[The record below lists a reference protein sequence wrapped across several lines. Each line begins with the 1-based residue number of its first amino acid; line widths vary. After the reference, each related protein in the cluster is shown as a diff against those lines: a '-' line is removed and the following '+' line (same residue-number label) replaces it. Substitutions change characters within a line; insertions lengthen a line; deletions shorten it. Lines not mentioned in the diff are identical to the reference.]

1 MRSLGAGDVCL
12 SVAFLAQERLHE
24 TNAHRYSDRS
34 ARARTCDGP
43 CNSNPSTPTTTLG
56 APTPVSPLSGASI
69 SGGAQPITL
78 TVTNVSG
85 ASASATYTFE
95 VTTDSGFANKVSTKT
110 VAAGTSGQTSVQA
123 DTLPANA
130 TYYWHARVQDGSN
143 TGAFSAASTFT
154 LGAAI
159 SISAPTPVSPANGTT
174 TGGWP
179 ILTVT
184 NAVRTGPAGALVYKF
199 EIANNSGFSPVAVSS
214 TVVEGVGQT
223 SFQASE
229 NQASTVGATYYW
241 RVTAVDTSNNVS
253 SAASAARTFVFSSL
267 AQGMAALQ
275 GLTLWPTTQPP
286 AGTYGHVKISQGWDL
301 FTRVSPLDGRS
312 ITSPTLEII
321 RILDL
326 LDRGMD
332 PAAACAWLGSTY
344 GTSGLYYP
352 GIVEGVIGFSYHYMA
367 KTNGEWELVFR
378 VAA

>member
-1 MRSLGAGDVCL
+1 MKRTRTATLAGLLG
-12 SVAFLAQERLHE
+12 LAM
-24 TNAHRYSDRS
+24 AMAACGSS
-34 ARARTCDGP
+34 
-43 CNSNPSTPTTTLG
+43 SPTAPTLG
-56 APTPVSPLSGASI
+56 APTPVSPASGASI
-69 SGGAQPITL
+69 SGGAQPVTL

-95 VTTDSGFANKVSTKT
+95 VATDSGFANKVSTKT

-123 DTLPANA
+123 DTLPASA

-143 TGAFSAASTFT
+143 TGSFSSASSFT

-174 TGGWP
+174 SGGWP

-184 NAVRTGPAGALVYKF
+184 NAVRTGPAGALVYRF
-199 EIANNSGFSPVAVSS
+199 EIAANSGFSPVAVTS

-229 NQASTVGATYYW
+229 NQTSSVGATYYW
-241 RVTAVDTSNNVS
+241 RVTAVDTANSVS
-253 SAASAARTFVFSSL
+253 SPPSAARTFVFSSL
-267 AQGMAALQ
+267 AQGMATLQ
-275 GLTLWPTTQPP
+275 GFTLWPAAQPP
-286 AGTYGHVKISQGWDL
+286 AGTYGHVKISKGWDL
-301 FTRVSPLDGRS
+301 FTRVSPIDGAV
-312 ITSPTLEII
+312 ITSPTLEIL

-332 PAAACAWLGSTY
+332 PASACAWLGSSY
-344 GTSGLYYP
+344 GTSGVYYP

-378 VAA
+378 VGA